1 MCPWIRVGSAPN
13 RHLKLPRY
21 KIKPLTVYKCKSLI
35 LLVLSDLSWSCEF
48 EVILLIGHWQYVLFD
63 ELRKLDSLLGIYF
76 KKLQLNLLLEWNLR
90 KDNHQNDK
98 RKDLHDTVVQ
108 KRTYLNCLK

>member
-1 MCPWIRVGSAPN
+1 MGPWIRVGSAPN
-13 RHLKLPRY
+13 RHLNLPRY

-63 ELRKLDSLLGIYF
+63 ELRELDSRVFI
-76 KKLQLNLLLEWNLR
+76 
-90 KDNHQNDK
+90 
-98 RKDLHDTVVQ
+98 
-108 KRTYLNCLK
+108 

>member
-1 MCPWIRVGSAPN
+1 M
-13 RHLKLPRY
+13 LKL
-21 KIKPLTVYKCKSLI
+21 LI
-35 LLVLSDLSWSCEF
+35 LLVLSDFSWSCEF

-63 ELRKLDSLLGIYF
+63 ELRKLDSLLGIYL

-90 KDNHQNDK
+90 KDHHQNDK
-98 RKDLHDTVVQ
+98 RNYLHDTVVQ